1 MDLNYLKKVIKIF
14 DDSNMAEITIE
25 EEGTKIKLA
34 KNRENKNYPYVFPA
48 QNFVPN
54 SNFVETQSNAF
65 VQSGTSTNDKR
76 DDTNSSSKITETTE
90 PDTKTNLHTVYS
102 PIVGTYYRSP
112 SPESDPYVEIGS
124 HVTAGTTLCIIE
136 AMKLMNE
143 IESDTSGT
151 IVKILIENAQPVEF
165 NQPLFII
172 KPD

>member
-14 DDSNMAEITIE
+14 DESNMAEIAIE
-25 EEGTKIKLA
+25 EEGIKIKLA
-34 KNRENKNYPYVFPA
+34 KNRENKNQPIILPA
-48 QNFVPN
+48 QNYVPN
-54 SNFVETQSNAF
+54 NFVETNNNASLQSNSINIEQGA
-65 VQSGTSTNDKR
+65 G
-76 DDTNSSSKITETTE
+76 TNSSKEQEVTKQDSKTL
-90 PDTKTNLHTVYS
+90 LHTVYS
-102 PIVGTYYRSP
+102 PIVGTFYRSP

-124 HVTAGTTLCIIE
+124 HVTSGTTLCIIE

-143 IESDTSGT
+143 IECDTSGT

>member
-34 KNRENKNYPYVFPA
+34 KNRENKNQPIILPA

-54 SNFVETQSNAF
+54 NNFVETHSNAP
-65 VQSGTSTNDKR
+65 VLPNSPNIEQGAGTNLSPKEQDASQQ
-76 DDTNSSSKITETTE
+76 DSKTI
-90 PDTKTNLHTVYS
+90 LHTVYS
-102 PIVGTYYRSP
+102 PIVGTFYRSP

-143 IESDTSGT
+143 IECDASGT
-151 IVKILIENAQPVEF
+151 IVKILIENTQPVEF